1 MTDNVTPLPERIH
14 LNLDTLEREKSY
26 ETFTP
31 VINGKSIKMVDPAEL
46 DWKVL
51 LQIEDPSQFLRH
63 AISEEDKDFLREQ
76 LIPGWKFQKLI
87 EGYVKHYGL
96 DQQQGKQHGVL

>member
-1 MTDNVTPLPERIH
+1 MTDNVTPLPQKVH
-14 LNLDTLEREKSY
+14 LNLDTLEREKTY

-31 VINGKSIKMVDPAEL
+31 VVNGRAIRMTDPSEL

-51 LQIEDPSQFLRH
+51 LTIEDPSQFLRH
-63 AISEEDKDFLREQ
+63 AIAEEDKEYLRNQ
-76 LIPGWKFQKLI
+76 DIPGWKFAKLI

-96 DQQQGKQHGVL
+96 DQQQGKPNGVL